1 LASKTKC
8 HDTHAFLLCFFTAY
22 TQTSSFVSCAPK
34 ALPYLSGTCSI
45 DSSKLKNNNK
55 CFAKSIDIHYLSQN
69 ITLMS
74 AIIEN
79 QTLEA
84 WADEQ
89 LSKGKYSFSLDTLR
103 DIFAGQSHP

>member
-1 LASKTKC
+1 
-8 HDTHAFLLCFFTAY
+8 
-22 TQTSSFVSCAPK
+22 
-34 ALPYLSGTCSI
+34 
-45 DSSKLKNNNK
+45 
-55 CFAKSIDIHYLSQN
+55 
-69 ITLMS
+69 MS